1 MKRAFAL
8 TLIGIAVLTVSCRQ
22 TEPAKQ
28 APPAESALDISIQ
41 PVNVPAAGDS
51 GHAQLTASDRGVI
64 LSWLE
69 RKDDSATLKF
79 SELAADAWGPAT
91 TVASSNNWFV
101 TEADVPA
108 VMRMSDGRLVA
119 TTYPSVDPE
128 IEAYDLQL
136 SYSRDEGKTWSKP
149 FTPHHDRKKAQHG
162 FASLFEMPDRA
173 LGMVWLDGRTMEPE
187 TADPQRGAM
196 SVYFASFDAGWKQT
210 AESSIDARVCE
221 CCPTAA
227 TMTADGPIVAFRDR
241 TNEEI
246 RDIHVARLDR
256 PSTSLE
262 GAGTWTAGSAVH
274 ADNWRIEACPVN
286 GPALAARGRTAVV
299 AWFTG
304 CVGNDGHA
312 YAAFSQ
318 DAGRTWGE
326 PIRLDDHT
334 SLGRVDIELAD
345 DGSAVATWVEFA
357 NERAQLSV
365 RQVKPSG
372 ERSKAVGDRRRRR
385 RPRPRL
391 SAARAGWEGSGLCLV
406 GIGQRPGTAADQS
419 CDGTIEIDRQLH
431 QLPVDGHC
439 ELVDDFAGLPAPA
452 ESVPGAVQRQHA
464 NLMGL
469 RVARRVAL
477 DDDVVADLQRVSV
490 HTLAAEL
497 AGAAPLDRVAHDR
510 AVLFLHV
517 HVHPG
522 VRVTEHELDQ
532 IALDRH
538 HPVFE
543 VGGSKGVV
551 CVRLRADQTSR
562 RRRAERPDSA
572 SYRWCLRTAVR
583 EPVPTENT
591 PGNAGL
597 SPQYPRWQ

>member
-28 APPAESALDISIQ
+28 APPVESALNISIQ
-41 PVNVPAAGDS
+41 PVNLPAAGDS
-51 GHAQLTASDRGVI
+51 GYAQLTASDRGVI

-69 RKDDSATLKF
+69 RTDDSATLKF
-79 SELAADAWGPAT
+79 SELAADAWGPVT
-91 TVASSNNWFV
+91 TVASSSNWFI

-136 SYSRDEGKTWSKP
+136 SYSRDEGRTWSKP
-149 FTPHHDRKKAQHG
+149 VTPHHDRKKAQHG

-173 LGMVWLDGRTMEPE
+173 LGMVWLDGRTMEQE

-256 PSTSLE
+256 PSTSQE
-262 GAGTWTAGSAVH
+262 AAGTWTAGAAVH

-286 GPALAARGRTAVV
+286 GPALAARGRRAAV
-299 AWFTG
+299 AWFTAA
-304 CVGNDGHA
+304 GNDGHA

-345 DGSAVATWVEFA
+345 DGSAVATWIEFA

-372 ERSKAVGDRRRRR
+372 ERSKAVVIAGADDHRVRGY
-385 RPRPRL
+385 PRL
-391 SAARAGWEGSGLCLV
+391 ARAGKDLVFAWSESGNGPGPQQIRAAV
-406 GIGQRPGTAADQS
+406 GK
-419 CDGTIEIDRQLH
+419 
-431 QLPVDGHC
+431 
-439 ELVDDFAGLPAPA
+439 
-452 ESVPGAVQRQHA
+452 
-464 NLMGL
+464 M
-469 RVARRVAL
+469 
-477 DDDVVADLQRVSV
+477 
-490 HTLAAEL
+490 
-497 AGAAPLDRVAHDR
+497 
-510 AVLFLHV
+510 
-517 HVHPG
+517 
-522 VRVTEHELDQ
+522 
-532 IALDRH
+532 
-538 HPVFE
+538 
-543 VGGSKGVV
+543 K
-551 CVRLRADQTSR
+551 
-562 RRRAERPDSA
+562 
-572 SYRWCLRTAVR
+572 
-583 EPVPTENT
+583 
-591 PGNAGL
+591 
-597 SPQYPRWQ
+597 